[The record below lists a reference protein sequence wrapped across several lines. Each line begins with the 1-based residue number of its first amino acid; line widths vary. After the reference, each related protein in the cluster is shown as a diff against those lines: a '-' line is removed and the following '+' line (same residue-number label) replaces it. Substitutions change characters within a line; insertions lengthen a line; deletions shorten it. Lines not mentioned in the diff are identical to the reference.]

1 MDCHISYRHQGN
13 VLNSSPI
20 LLLIISCRPFG
31 LELAGFE
38 IPIEKFLLKLS
49 KHEFSKLY
57 FGMPVLEVYTDP
69 DFQKTY
75 KAVVSDPMDMK
86 TVFQRLYTA
95 DPT

>member
-1 MDCHISYRHQGN
+1 MK
-13 VLNSSPI
+13 I
-20 LLLIISCRPFG
+20 LLFVCSRPFG
-31 LELAGFE
+31 LDLAGFE

-57 FGMPVLEVYTDP
+57 FGMPVLEIYTDP

-86 TVFQRLYTA
+86 SVFQRLYTA
-95 DPT
+95 DST